1 LADGCEYI
9 QRPYEQLRRL
19 QQGITPSQGRAAFAR
34 TNGTAMLRLVTR
46 KPAGRGS
53 YCPARGNYIS
63 HSTQATQ
70 VSDEITYRLA
80 FPLNTGMETKPLDD
94 LVWRRAKMGP

>member
-1 LADGCEYI
+1 
-9 QRPYEQLRRL
+9 
-19 QQGITPSQGRAAFAR
+19 
-34 TNGTAMLRLVTR
+34 MLRLVTR
-46 KPAGRGS
+46 KPAGVADHIVQLEEIKFR
-53 YCPARGNYIS
+53 
-63 HSTQATQ
+63 TQATQ